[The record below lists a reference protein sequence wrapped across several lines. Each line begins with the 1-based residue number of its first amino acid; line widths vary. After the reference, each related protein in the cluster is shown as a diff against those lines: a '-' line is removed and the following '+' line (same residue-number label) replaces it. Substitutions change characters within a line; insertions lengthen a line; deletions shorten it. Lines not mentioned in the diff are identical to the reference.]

1 MFEFIIIVYCLV
13 GLAYN
18 ILLIPYKNKEIYKQ
32 NQFIIERYE
41 KMDEVLDKLLEEL
54 DGKI

>member
-13 GLAYN
+13 GLVYN
-18 ILLIPYKNKEIYKQ
+18 LFLLPNRNKEIYKQ

>member
-1 MFEFIIIVYCLV
+1 MIEFIIIVYCLV
-13 GLAYN
+13 GLTYN

-41 KMDEVLDKLLEEL
+41 KMDKVLDKLLEEL
-54 DGKI
+54 DD